1 MAIALFDRALID
13 SALEAITDSE
23 VAEVAAY
30 CGWLKVVSVGQA
42 SGRSPR

>member
-1 MAIALFDRALID
+1 MAIALFDRAPID
-13 SALEAITDSE
+13 SALEVITAVQS
-23 VAEVAAY
+23 AAY